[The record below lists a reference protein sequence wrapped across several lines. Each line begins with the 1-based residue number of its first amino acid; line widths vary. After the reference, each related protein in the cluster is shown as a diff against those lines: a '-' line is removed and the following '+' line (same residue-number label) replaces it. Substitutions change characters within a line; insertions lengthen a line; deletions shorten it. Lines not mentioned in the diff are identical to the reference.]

1 MKEVP
6 EDVGML
12 LYTNKATPVK
22 VYVGLLW
29 GAALRA
35 KELGNMEQSKKYQYQ
50 AVGILAKGVYEG
62 DVKRD
67 ENEDD

>member
-6 EDVGML
+6 EDVEQL
-12 LYTNKATPVK
+12 LYSNQATPVR

-35 KELGNMEQSKKYQYQ
+35 KELGNMGQSQKYQLQ
-50 AVGILAKGVYEG
+50 AVGILAKGIYEG

-67 ENEDD
+67 EDD

>member
-6 EDVGML
+6 ENVEQL
-12 LYTNKATPVK
+12 LYKKCSTPPK

-35 KELGNMEQSKKYQYQ
+35 KELGDLEKCQKYQLQ
-50 AVGILAKGVYEG
+50 AVGILTRGIYEG
-62 DVKRD
+62 EIKRD
-67 ENEDD
+67 EED